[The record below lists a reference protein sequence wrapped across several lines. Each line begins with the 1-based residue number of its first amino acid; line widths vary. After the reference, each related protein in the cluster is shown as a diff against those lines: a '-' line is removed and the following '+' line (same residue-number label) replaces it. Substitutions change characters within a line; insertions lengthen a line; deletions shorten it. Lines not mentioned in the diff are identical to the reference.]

1 MILFRIL
8 EHSREMDELVEPD
21 IREDLQSSPY
31 NSPVDTDERSHSND
45 SYVREIHVTHY
56 SELISHTP
64 YSHYSFPQHAGIPT
78 SSTAVNMPTPS
89 TAVNM
94 PTPSTAVNMPTSSTA
109 LYIPTSSI
117 VADIPTDPTSSI
129 VTTFAET
136 ETGVELIE
144 RTETNID
151 SLVRS
156 IPLSLCLPLPFSHEN
171 SSDVSDTQFYSS
183 KCAVCEEKCSPAKCC
198 PGCKQPIH
206 LYCGQFVEGIENT
219 IGPVW
224 CISCWIHVRSKSL
237 QKGRISAKRGQNK
250 QIKRMENQTNKS
262 FVHLMWAKT
271 LYYLY

>member
-1 MILFRIL
+1 
-8 EHSREMDELVEPD
+8 
-21 IREDLQSSPY
+21 
-31 NSPVDTDERSHSND
+31 
-45 SYVREIHVTHY
+45 
-56 SELISHTP
+56 
-64 YSHYSFPQHAGIPT
+64 
-78 SSTAVNMPTPS
+78 MPTC
-89 TAVNM
+89 
-94 PTPSTAVNMPTSSTA
+94 STA

-117 VADIPTDPTSSI
+117 VADIPTDSTSSI

-151 SLVRS
+151 SLDRS
-156 IPLSLCLPLPFSHEN
+156 IPLSLCLPLP
-171 SSDVSDTQFYSS
+171 SSMKTHFYSS

-198 PGCKQPIH
+198 PGCKQPVH
-206 LYCGQFVEGIENT
+206 LDCGQSVEGIENT

-250 QIKRMENQTNKS
+250 QIKRMKNQTNKS

-271 LYYLY
+271 FYYLSQNSIRGRLLITAI

>member
-1 MILFRIL
+1 
-8 EHSREMDELVEPD
+8 MDELVEPY
-21 IREDLQSSPY
+21 IQEDLQSSPY
-31 NSPVDTDERSHSND
+31 NSPVDTDESSHSRD
-45 SYVREIHVTHY
+45 SYVREIHETHY
-56 SELISHTP
+56 SELISHTS
-64 YSHYSFPQHAGIPT
+64 YSPYSFPQHAHIPT
-78 SSTAVNMPTPS
+78 SS

-136 ETGVELIE
+136 ETGVELTE

-151 SLVRS
+151 SLDRS

-206 LYCGQFVEGIENT
+206 LDCGQSVEGIENT
-219 IGPVW
+219 
-224 CISCWIHVRSKSL
+224 
-237 QKGRISAKRGQNK
+237 
-250 QIKRMENQTNKS
+250 
-262 FVHLMWAKT
+262 
-271 LYYLY
+271 YLNHCKKAVYQLR